1 MADYR
6 DKKAR
11 EIAKRIIKREHQ
23 TLLKLNS
30 GSRKVRVKSS

>member
-1 MADYR
+1 MADPR

-11 EIAKRIIKREHQ
+11 DVAKRIIEREHQ